1 LLQKSLK
8 YLKNI
13 NLPYLDKRSL
23 MLFRILL
30 GACII
35 LDIVINKWPHISYF
49 YVDSGVYTKELLEL
63 AINTNPYREIQ
74 KYSLLWFFNNEAQVK
89 GFFFLTLFSFALY
102 MVGFRPKLF
111 GFIGLV
117 LLLSIHSRNPYVLSG
132 PDQIL
137 ISLLAWSLFLP
148 INNLKFFASSNKE
161 AFKVSSI
168 AAVGLITQIALIYFF
183 NAFLKDGHIW
193 KEGNGLAYALMED
206 LWVKP
211 SASFLLE
218 YPKVCSLLSYGT
230 IVVEYLI
237 ALLILIPFKQNLLR
251 AISVVLI
258 IMLHGTIFSFLSLG
272 LFPLVALCIVAVL
285 LPSLFWDKALRVFKN
300 VKHTEETS
308 QNPTNNI
315 VLNTLGAV
323 FFVLV
328 FWKSMLSINHYNNK
342 IYYPNFLKYLD
353 KTTLFTQYWAMY
365 APNPTLIP
373 SWYKVVAFD
382 SEGNAIDTRTNQFHK
397 DDLTHI
403 EEYRDYTFAL
413 FFYYTF
419 VYPDELSENIKQRW
433 AVVEKQQWDK
443 HQPNNVS
450 KAVYIYAFSKEII
463 SPSITF
469 PINKVVVGSAQ

>member
-1 LLQKSLK
+1 M
-8 YLKNI
+8 
-13 NLPYLDKRSL
+13 PYLDKRSL

-35 LDIVINKWPHISYF
+35 LDILINKWSHISYF

-63 AINTNPYREIQ
+63 AINYNPFREIQ
-74 KYSLLWFFNNEAQVK
+74 KYSFLWFFNNEAQVK

-218 YPKVCSLLSYGT
+218 YPKVCSLLSHGT
-230 IVVEYLI
+230 IGVEYLI

-251 AISVVLI
+251 AISVLLI

-300 VKHTEETS
+300 VKHTDTEEIS

-365 APNPTLIP
+365 APNPTLVP

-382 SEGNAIDTRTNQFHK
+382 SEGNATDTRADKPHK

-419 VYPDELSENIKQRW
+419 VYPDELSGNMKQRW
-433 AVVEKQQWDK
+433 AVVEKQQWGAAHNSGND
-443 HQPNNVS
+443 QNNV
-450 KAVYIYAFSKEII
+450 YIFAYARNINSVNISSVNKNII
-463 SPSITF
+463 AF
-469 PINKVVVGSAQ
+469 Y